1 MMAKNGQRLGE
12 LLLGADVIT
21 KRQLAKACQKQ
32 VQGDKRK
39 LGDILVEMGYIT
51 IADLTD
57 AMLNTR
63 HEEPVIEEKIVV
75 QPKQAIDISQ
85 DAVMKTKFA
94 LDVKTM
100 IAAATG
106 IASLVG
112 MWYMLQADI
121 QEAKELPKIGN
132 IYDSEYPSRPGGY
145 NWPRSY
151 EQYKDQVGQL
161 QDDMDQ
167 VFETLEEYEEE
178 YPSRPEGYNWPR
190 SYEQYKD
197 QVGTLQDDMDQVFE
211 TMEELEE
218 IIKDLRKEINSLERR
233 KRDK

>member
-63 HEEPVIEEKIVV
+63 HEELVIEEKIVV

-121 QEAKELPKIGN
+121 QEAKQLPN
-132 IYDSEYPSRPGGY
+132 LESLYENEYPSRPEGH

-151 EQYKDQVGQL
+151 EQYKTQVGSL
-161 QDDMDQ
+161 QEDMDD
-167 VFETLEEYEEE
+167 VYETLEEYEDAIKE
-178 YPSRPEGYNWPR
+178 
-190 SYEQYKD
+190 
-197 QVGTLQDDMDQVFE
+197 LQRLVS
-211 TMEELEE
+211 
-218 IIKDLRKEINSLERR
+218 DLRVQVAN

>member
-39 LGDILVEMGYIT
+39 LGDILIEMGYIT

-57 AMLNTR
+57 VMLNTR
-63 HEEPVIEEKIVV
+63 HAEPVIEEKIVV

-132 IYDSEYPSRPGGY
+132 IY
-145 NWPRSY
+145 
-151 EQYKDQVGQL
+151 
-161 QDDMDQ
+161 
-167 VFETLEEYEEE
+167 EEE

-218 IIKDLRKEINSLERR
+218 EIKELQKIISNLRVQVAN

>member
-12 LLLGADVIT
+12 LLLEADVVT

-39 LGDILVEMGYIT
+39 LGDILIEMGYIT

-57 AMLNTR
+57 VMLNTR
-63 HEEPVIEEKIVV
+63 HAEPVIEEKIVV

-132 IYDSEYPSRPGGY
+132 IY
-145 NWPRSY
+145 
-151 EQYKDQVGQL
+151 
-161 QDDMDQ
+161 
-167 VFETLEEYEEE
+167 EEE

-218 IIKDLRKEINSLERR
+218 EVKELQKIISNLRVQVAN

>member
-161 QDDMDQ
+161 QDDMYQ
-167 VFETLEEYEEE
+167 VFETLEEYEEAIE
-178 YPSRPEGYNWPR
+178 
-190 SYEQYKD
+190 D
-197 QVGTLQDDMDQVFE
+197 
-211 TMEELEE
+211 LEK
-218 IIKDLRKEINSLERR
+218 IVNDLRVQVAN

>member
-1 MMAKNGQRLGE
+1 MAKNGQRLGE
-12 LLLGADVIT
+12 LLLEADVIT
-21 KRQLAKACQKQ
+21 RRQLAKACQKQ

-39 LGDILVEMGYIT
+39 LGDILIELGYIT
-51 IADLTD
+51 VADLTD
-57 AMLNTR
+57 VMLNTR
-63 HEEPVIEEKIVV
+63 HAEPVIEEKIVV

-132 IYDSEYPSRPGGY
+132 IYESEYPSRPGGY

-167 VFETLEEYEEE
+167 VFETLEEYEEAIE
-178 YPSRPEGYNWPR
+178 DLEKIVNNLRV
-190 SYEQYKD
+190 
-197 QVGTLQDDMDQVFE
+197 QVA
-211 TMEELEE
+211 
-218 IIKDLRKEINSLERR
+218 N

>member
-12 LLLGADVIT
+12 LLLEADVIT

-32 VQGDKRK
+32 VQGDKKK
-39 LGDILVEMGYIT
+39 LGDILIEMGYIT
-51 IADLTD
+51 IEDLTD

-63 HEEPVIEEKIVV
+63 HAEPVIEDKIVV
-75 QPKQAIDISQ
+75 QPKQPIDISK
-85 DAVMKTKFA
+85 DAVLKTKFA

-132 IYDSEYPSRPGGY
+132 IY
-145 NWPRSY
+145 
-151 EQYKDQVGQL
+151 
-161 QDDMDQ
+161 
-167 VFETLEEYEEE
+167 EEE
-178 YPSRPEGYNWPR
+178 YPSKPEGYNWPR

-197 QVGTLQDDMDQVFE
+197 QVGTLQEDMDQVFE
-211 TMEELEE
+211 IVEELEE
-218 IIKDLRKEINSLERR
+218 ELKELQKIINDLRVQVAN

>member
-63 HEEPVIEEKIVV
+63 HEELVIEEKIVV

-167 VFETLEEYEEE
+167 VFETLEEYEEAIE
-178 YPSRPEGYNWPR
+178 
-190 SYEQYKD
+190 D
-197 QVGTLQDDMDQVFE
+197 
-211 TMEELEE
+211 LEK
-218 IIKDLRKEINSLERR
+218 IVNDLRVQVAN

>member
-32 VQGDKRK
+32 VQGDKKK
-39 LGDILVEMGYIT
+39 LGDILIEMGYIT
-51 IADLTD
+51 VADLTD

-63 HEEPVIEEKIVV
+63 HAEPVIEEKIVV

-132 IYDSEYPSRPGGY
+132 IY
-145 NWPRSY
+145 
-151 EQYKDQVGQL
+151 
-161 QDDMDQ
+161 
-167 VFETLEEYEEE
+167 EEE

-218 IIKDLRKEINSLERR
+218 EIKELQKIISNLRVQVAN

>member
-1 MMAKNGQRLGE
+1 MAKNGQRLGE
-12 LLLGADVIT
+12 LLLEADVIT
-21 KRQLAKACQKQ
+21 RRQLAKACQKQ

-39 LGDILVEMGYIT
+39 LGDILIEMGYIT

-57 AMLNTR
+57 VMLNTR
-63 HEEPVIEEKIVV
+63 HAEPVIEEKIVV

-167 VFETLEEYEEE
+167 VFETLEEYEEAI
-178 YPSRPEGYNWPR
+178 
-190 SYEQYKD
+190 
-197 QVGTLQDDMDQVFE
+197 
-211 TMEELEE
+211 EELEK
-218 IIKDLRKEINSLERR
+218 IVNNLRVQVAN